1 RGSTSEDAVVIEL
14 TVAEVRRLLAAHTP
28 RDLHT
33 HTHALSWSHW
43 RRRRQ
48 AVARR
53 CHYRRRGHSFEGR
66 AGRSR
71 P

>member
-1 RGSTSEDAVVIEL
+1 MGL
-14 TVAEVRRLLAAHTP
+14 TVAEVRRLLAACRARPPHLSGH
-28 RDLHT
+28 RGRH
-33 HTHALSWSHW
+33 HALSWSNW

-53 CHYRRRGHSFEGR
+53 CHYLRRCRTIEGR
-66 AGRSR
+66 S